1 MRLRRTRAATESTVL
16 QHFLDPVRVRQ
27 RSDMKKHYLQKV
39 FEPTSVAVI
48 GASDRESSVGG
59 QLLRNIREGGFAGDI
74 YCVNP
79 NQTTVQGLTSYAS
92 LSAIDRPVD
101 LAVIAI
107 PAGRIPQV
115 MRECGNL
122 GVGAALVLS
131 AGFSEVGEHGADLQG
146 EIVDIARTHDI
157 ALVGP
162 NCLGIVRPRVRL
174 NATFAKSPARRGHV
188 ALVAQSGAFC
198 TALLDWADTKGFG
211 FSAVASLG
219 ATADVGFGEVLDYL
233 AVDPETRSILLY
245 VEGVTNA
252 RSFMSGLRAAARLK
266 PVIVVKSGRSASG
279 TRAAI
284 SHTGALA
291 GADRVF
297 DAALRRAGA
306 VRVGSVSE
314 LFAAAELLASGA
326 RVGGPRLAII
336 TNGGGPGVMAA
347 DRAADLDVPLA
358 ELSQATIDK
367 LSAALPA
374 HWSRSDPVDILG
386 DADPARYRSATQIVL
401 SDPGVDGLLVLLT
414 PQGMTDPTGCADA
427 VIGAARESNKPVL
440 ACWMGAGLV
449 DEGRQKFAEADIPQ
463 FRAPEA
469 GVEAFGYLACYGRNQ
484 TALLQAPGPLSRYEA
499 PDVEGARLIIE
510 HALGERRRTL
520 SSAEAKAVLHAFHIP
535 TSPTINVSS
544 AAEALVAAEGVGL
557 PVAMKIN
564 SPDITHKS
572 DVGGVRLNIRE
583 PRSVRTAFREMM
595 DRVRAQRPKARIDG
609 VTIEPMLERPN
620 AREIMVGIATDP
632 TFGPVISFGAGGTTV
647 EIFADSNVALPP
659 LNEYL
664 SRELIK
670 GTRAARFLQHFRN
683 LPEVNQEKLI
693 DVLQRVSEIACELR
707 EVRELDIN
715 PLLVDEDGVIVVDAR
730 IVVAAPVA
738 STAHYGHMAIHPYP
752 TELVTEWQLPDG
764 TDVVMRPIQPED
776 ATIEQAFVQALSAES
791 KYFRFMQN
799 LEKLTPVMLVRFT
812 QIDYDREMALVGV
825 VDDGTPRAQMIGVA
839 RYVSNPDRHSCEFGL
854 TVGDEYQR
862 QGIGRELMRR
872 LMAVARDRGIEVMEG
887 EVLAKNTK
895 MLALCEGLGFRVAR
909 DLEDSDVVQ
918 VRRHL

>member
-1 MRLRRTRAATESTVL
+1 
-16 QHFLDPVRVRQ
+16 
-27 RSDMKKHYLQKV
+27 MKKHYLLNV

-59 QLLRNIREGGFAGDI
+59 QVLRNIREGGFAGDI
-74 YCVNP
+74 YAVNP
-79 NQTTVQGLTSYAS
+79 NHKTVQGLKSYAS
-92 LSAIDRPVD
+92 VGTIDHPVD

-107 PAGRIPQV
+107 PAKDIPGV
-115 MRECGNL
+115 LRECGNM
-122 GVGAALVLS
+122 GIGAVIVLS
-131 AGFSEVGEHGADLQG
+131 AGFSEVGKAGADLQS
-146 EIVDIARTHDI
+146 EIVDIARTHNI

-162 NCLGIVRPRVRL
+162 NCLGVMRPRVGL

-188 ALVAQSGAFC
+188 ALVAQSGALC

-252 RSFMSGLRAAARLK
+252 RSFISGLRVAARLK

-279 TRAAI
+279 TRAAV
-284 SHTGALA
+284 SHTGALV
-291 GADRVF
+291 GADHVF
-297 DAALRRAGA
+297 DAAIQRAGA
-306 VRVGSVSE
+306 VRVNSVSE
-314 LFAAAELLASGA
+314 LFAAAQLLASGA

-358 ELSQATIDK
+358 KLSQATIER
-367 LSAALPA
+367 LGGVLPT
-374 HWSRSDPVDILG
+374 HWSHSDPVDILG
-386 DADPARYRSATQIVL
+386 DADPERYRSATEIVL
-401 SDPGVDGLLVLLT
+401 ADSGVDGLLVLLT

-440 ACWMGAGLV
+440 ACWMGAALV
-449 DEGRQKFAEADIPQ
+449 DKGRQKFAEADIPQ
-463 FRAPEA
+463 FRGPEA
-469 GVEAFGYLACYGRNQ
+469 GVEAFGYLTCYRRNQ
-484 TALLQAPGPLSRYEA
+484 RKLLQAPGPLSRHKE

-510 HALGERRRTL
+510 HALGERRQTL
-520 SSAEAKAVLHAFHIP
+520 SSAEAKAVLHAFQIP
-535 TSPTINVSS
+535 TSPSINVNSP
-544 AAEALVAAEGVGL
+544 AEALVAAEGVGL

-595 DRVRAQRPKARIDG
+595 DSVRAQRPNARIDG
-609 VTIEPMLERPN
+609 VTIEPMVERPH
-620 AREIMVGIATDP
+620 AREILIGIATDP
-632 TFGPVISFGAGGTTV
+632 VFGPVISFGAGGTAT
-647 EIFADSNVALPP
+647 EIFADTNVALPP

-664 SRELIK
+664 SRELID
-670 GTRAARFLQHFRN
+670 GTRAALFLQHFRN
-683 LPEVNQEKLI
+683 LPEADQDKLI

-715 PLLVDEDGVIVVDAR
+715 PLLVDEQGVIAVDAR
-730 IVVAAPVA
+730 VVVATPAA

-752 TELVTEWQLPDG
+752 VELVTQWQLPDG
-764 TDVVMRPIQPED
+764 TDVVVRPIQPED
-776 ATIEQAFVQALSAES
+776 AAMEQAFVESLSEES
-791 KYFRFMQN
+791 KYFRFMQS
-799 LEKLTPVMLVRFT
+799 LDRLTPVMLARFT
-812 QIDYDREMALVGV
+812 QIDYDREMAFVGV
-825 VDDGTPRAQMIGVA
+825 IDDGSPNAQMIGVA
-839 RYVSNPDRHSCEFGL
+839 RYMSNPDRHSCEFAL
-854 TVGDEYQR
+854 TVGDAYRR

-872 LMAVARDRGIEVMEG
+872 IMAVARDRGIEVMEG
-887 EVLAKNTK
+887 EVLSENTK
-895 MLALCEGLGFRVAR
+895 MLALCKRLGFRVAR
-909 DLEDSDVVQ
+909 DPAEADVVQ